1 MSGIVWSGLP
11 RVAHIALFVRQWRLG
26 RRPSG
31 AIMEGNRES
40 EFNN

>member
-1 MSGIVWSGLP
+1 MSGIAWSDLP
-11 RVAHIALFVRQWRLG
+11 LVAHIATLRQWRLG

-31 AIMEGNRES
+31 AIMDGKGES